1 MMIVRAH
8 VADQRRADGAPRRPR
23 LVVAIASPEW
33 VSAVGPAG
41 KVKKEFTAHLQG
53 RQIGRLLLYREADG
67 RFDISGIGVQD
78 IHQGCG
84 VASQLLDYAFEET
97 GADHF
102 TLSTGTTGDGTL
114 LVDAYGE
121 GRRDGKRVVERPHRV
136 GPAAPA
142 RASEGPTDDQPE
154 PDGDIEPTDAPR

>member
-1 MMIVRAH
+1 MTVPAH
-8 VADQRRADGAPRRPR
+8 VAKGAPRRPR

-33 VSAVGPAG
+33 VSAVGPVG
-41 KVKKEFTAHLQG
+41 TVKKEFTAHLQG

-84 VASQLLDYAFEET
+84 VATQLLDYAFEES

-102 TLSTGTTGDGTL
+102 TLSTGTTADGTQ
-114 LVDAYGE
+114 LVHAYGE
-121 GRRDGKRVVERPHRV
+121 GRRDGRRVVERPHRLLQIV
-136 GPAAPA
+136 ADAE
-142 RASEGPTDDQPE
+142 SEAGGGQHE
-154 PDGDIEPTDAPR
+154 EADADETCEVPR